1 MNRYV
6 SIENNVSKEI
16 LIALAVITLVAAIVS
31 LVILFKNKGKLS
43 FNFWFLVVLTLVFSV
58 FTQMITL
65 SERPSKD
72 TVELTKDSTHLILT
86 NKLNKQKVVK
96 IKTGTFKKVSIV
108 LLENEVKKIPIE
120 KEEGWTFDINYNNEN
135 ITIDKAK
142 INEYITKKATNQ

>member
-120 KEEGWTFDINYNNEN
+120 KEEGWTFDIKYNLSL
-135 ITIDKAK
+135 IHI
-142 INEYITKKATNQ
+142 

>member
-1 MNRYV
+1 MNSYI

-31 LVILFKNKGKLS
+31 IFILFKNKGKLS

-58 FTQMITL
+58 FTQVITF
-65 SERPSKD
+65 SEKPTKD

-135 ITIDKAK
+135 ITIDKDK
-142 INEYITKKATNQ
+142 INEFITKKATNQ

>member
-43 FNFWFLVVLTLVFSV
+43 FNFWFLVILTLVFSV
-58 FTQMITL
+58 FTQMLTL
-65 SERPSKD
+65 SEKPSKD
-72 TVELTKDSTHLILT
+72 SVELTKDSTHLILT

-120 KEEGWTFDINYNNEN
+120 KEEGWTFDIKYNNEN
-135 ITIDKAK
+135 ITIDKDK
-142 INEYITKKATNQ
+142 INEFITKKATNQ

>member
-72 TVELTKDSTHLILT
+72 SVELTKDSTHLILT

-120 KEEGWTFDINYNNEN
+120 KEEGWTFDIKYNNEN
-135 ITIDKAK
+135 ITIDKDK
-142 INEYITKKATNQ
+142 INEFITKKATNQ

>member
-96 IKTGTFKKVSIV
+96 IRTGTFKKVSIV

-120 KEEGWTFDINYNNEN
+120 KEEGWTFDIKYNNEN
-135 ITIDKAK
+135 ITIDKDK
-142 INEYITKKATNQ
+142 INEFITKKATNQ

>member
-31 LVILFKNKGKLS
+31 LFILFKNKGKLS

-120 KEEGWTFDINYNNEN
+120 KEEGWTFDIKYNNEN
-135 ITIDKAK
+135 ITIDKDK
-142 INEYITKKATNQ
+142 INEFITKKATNQ

>member
-120 KEEGWTFDINYNNEN
+120 KEEGWTFDIKYNNEN
-135 ITIDKAK
+135 ITIDKDK
-142 INEYITKKATNQ
+142 INEFITKKATN

>member
-1 MNRYV
+1 MNRYI
-6 SIENNVSKEI
+6 SIENNVNKEI

-31 LVILFKNKGKLS
+31 LVILFKNKGKIT
-43 FNFWFLVVLTLVFSV
+43 FNFWFLVILTLVFSV

-120 KEEGWTFDINYNNEN
+120 KEEGWTFDIKYNNEN
-135 ITIDKAK
+135 ITIDKDK
-142 INEYITKKATNQ
+142 INEFITKKATNQ

>member
-1 MNRYV
+1 MNNYI
-6 SIENNVSKEI
+6 SIENNVNKEI
-16 LIALAVITLVAAIVS
+16 LIALAVITLVAAVVS
-31 LVILFKNKGKLS
+31 LVILFKNKGKIT

-58 FTQMITL
+58 FTQVITF
-65 SERPSKD
+65 SEKPTKD

-142 INEYITKKATNQ
+142 INEYITKKATN

>member
-1 MNRYV
+1 MNNYI

-31 LVILFKNKGKLS
+31 LFILLKNRGKIT
-43 FNFWFLVVLTLVFSV
+43 FNFAFFVVFTLVFSV
-58 FTQMITL
+58 FTQVITF
-65 SERPSKD
+65 SEKPTKD

-120 KEEGWTFDINYNNEN
+120 KEEGWTFDIKYNNEN
-135 ITIDKAK
+135 ITIDKDK
-142 INEYITKKATNQ
+142 INEFITKKATNQ

>member
-1 MNRYV
+1 MNNYI

-31 LVILFKNKGKLS
+31 LFILFKNKGKLS

-58 FTQMITL
+58 FTQLITL
-65 SERPSKD
+65 SERPTKD

-142 INEYITKKATNQ
+142 INEYITKKATN

>member
-16 LIALAVITLVAAIVS
+16 LIGLAIITLVAAILS
-31 LVILFKNKGKLS
+31 LFVLLKNKGKIT
-43 FNFWFLVVLTLVFSV
+43 FNFAFLVVFTLVFSI
-58 FTQMITL
+58 FTQVITL
-65 SERPSKD
+65 SDKPTKD

-96 IKTGTFKKVSIV
+96 IKIGTFKKVSIV

-142 INEYITKKATNQ
+142 INEYITKKATN

>member
-1 MNRYV
+1 MNRYI
-6 SIENNVSKEI
+6 SIENNVNKEI
-16 LIALAVITLVAAIVS
+16 LIALAVITLVAAVVS
-31 LVILFKNKGKLS
+31 IFILFKNKGKIT
-43 FNFWFLVVLTLVFSV
+43 FNFWFLVILTLVFSV

-65 SERPSKD
+65 SEKPSKD

-120 KEEGWTFDINYNNEN
+120 KEEGWTFDIKYNNEN
-135 ITIDKAK
+135 ITIDKDK
-142 INEYITKKATNQ
+142 INEFITKKATNQ

>member
-1 MNRYV
+1 MNRYI
-6 SIENNVSKEI
+6 SIENNVNKEI

-120 KEEGWTFDINYNNEN
+120 KEEGWTFDIKYNNEN
-135 ITIDKAK
+135 ITIDKDK
-142 INEYITKKATNQ
+142 INEFITKKATNQ